1 MANTI
6 KLKRGTGSDPS
17 ASDLVLGEIAIRTDT
32 GKLFTKKDNGTVAE
46 ISGSGGGGSDIFIN
60 TLSSSSGSGGGS
72 ASFNGSATRFTLS
85 NPPDVSAQQL
95 LVSINGVIQKPNSGT
110 SPSEG
115 FALDGTDIIFAAAPA
130 TGSDF
135 FIITYGSIGL
145 SVPADNSVTSAKI
158 VNGTIVGT
166 DLATN
171 IDLVDNQKI
180 RFGTGNDLQI
190 FHNGTNSFIQN
201 NTNNLY
207 LRGTSAIILENTNN
221 EDYIAAYPNSSVQL
235 FYDNNKKFETSS
247 SGVIISGILQV
258 SNGSAA
264 APAIHFGDSD
274 SGIYGDS
281 SNGVRLTAGGS
292 DTIIATTNGV
302 TFPSSVKALTSL
314 TLGSQSALS
323 KPLYFADS
331 ASVQSASIL
340 LDNSSQELRIK
351 NGRFA
356 GKISFT
362 TYNVERAIFD
372 GADFNIP
379 NDTGKIQFGASQDLQ
394 IYHDGSKSVIADVG
408 TGGLFVAGSS
418 ISLTDAGITETM
430 LYAVPNGGVALYYDN
445 SQKLVTTSGG
455 VIVTGDIAPT
465 NHVLLGDNKK
475 SIFGAGLDLQ
485 IYHTGSSSNSN
496 IRHINTA
503 GNLYIDSANSTYFR
517 HYIDTGGT
525 ISFEN
530 FAVFN
535 DDGAV
540 ELYFDGV
547 KKFETAAHGLF
558 YDGTGGD
565 TYWYDG
571 SSSANNVLKWLYTDN
586 VKNSFGTSSDLE
598 IFHDGT
604 NSIIANNTGVFY
616 LKTIN
621 GEFTLVGR
629 PNAQTEL
636 YYDHSKKL
644 ETKANGVQVQD
655 TTATGAYLTMA
666 TSSGTAGKLYAT
678 GNNTLGFLDSQNHY
692 MLKGVKDAQ
701 VELYYD
707 AAKKLQTTST
717 GATLTGTLVADGLIV
732 GDGEY
737 IRLGNSEDLLIV
749 HDGSNSRIIEQG
761 AGHFYIDTTQ
771 FNIRNNGGSEQ
782 LLKATANG
790 SVQLYYDNDRVFYTE
805 TRGVRLADQTKIFEN
820 SSHNTAVM
828 QHADIHH
835 AIIFRGSTNN
845 NGSTITNENVTTFR
859 EYGEMVFRT
868 GGNGNMPIRLR
879 IESNGV
885 VSGNLND
892 TSDAKFKENIVSIA
906 DGAISKIK
914 QLRPVNFD
922 WKKEVDIDGN
932 LIENKD
938 TKGESGFIAQ
948 EVLTVI
954 PDLVKGSEYN
964 DDEKSSGYAVNTTG
978 LVAYLTK
985 ALQEVIARLETLE
998 GG

>member
-1 MANTI
+1 NGAV
-6 KLKRGTGSDPS
+6 KL
-17 ASDLVLGEIAIRTDT
+17 
-32 GKLFTKKDNGTVAE
+32 
-46 ISGSGGGGSDIFIN
+46 
-60 TLSSSSGSGGGS
+60 
-72 ASFNGSATRFTLS
+72 
-85 NPPDVSAQQL
+85 
-95 LVSINGVIQKPNSGT
+95 
-110 SPSEG
+110 
-115 FALDGTDIIFAAAPA
+115 
-130 TGSDF
+130 
-135 FIITYGSIGL
+135 YY
-145 SVPADNSVTSAKI
+145 
-158 VNGTIVGT
+158 
-166 DLATN
+166 
-171 IDLVDNQKI
+171 
-180 RFGTGNDLQI
+180 
-190 FHNGTNSFIQN
+190 N
-201 NTNNLY
+201 NT
-207 LRGTSAIILENTNN
+207 
-221 EDYIAAYPNSSVQL
+221 
-235 FYDNNKKFETSS
+235 
-247 SGVIISGILQV
+247 
-258 SNGSAA
+258 
-264 APAIHFGDSD
+264 
-274 SGIYGDS
+274 
-281 SNGVRLTAGGS
+281 
-292 DTIIATTNGV
+292 
-302 TFPSSVKALTSL
+302 
-314 TLGSQSALS
+314 
-323 KPLYFADS
+323 
-331 ASVQSASIL
+331 
-340 LDNSSQELRIK
+340 
-351 NGRFA
+351 
-356 GKISFT
+356 
-362 TYNVERAIFD
+362 
-372 GADFNIP
+372 
-379 NDTGKIQFGASQDLQ
+379 
-394 IYHDGSKSVIADVG
+394 
-408 TGGLFVAGSS
+408 
-418 ISLTDAGITETM
+418 
-430 LYAVPNGGVALYYDN
+430 
-445 SQKLVTTSGG
+445 
-455 VIVTGDIAPT
+455 
-465 NHVLLGDNKK
+465 
-475 SIFGAGLDLQ
+475 
-485 IYHTGSSSNSN
+485 
-496 IRHINTA
+496 
-503 GNLYIDSANSTYFR
+503 
-517 HYIDTGGT
+517 
-525 ISFEN
+525 
-530 FAVFN
+530 
-535 DDGAV
+535 
-540 ELYFDGV
+540 

-586 VKNSFGTSSDLE
+586 VKNSFGTGSDLE

-644 ETKANGVQVQD
+644 ETASYGAVVNGTFQ
-655 TTATGAYLTMA
+655 
-666 TSSGTAGKLYAT
+666 AT
-678 GNNTLGFLDSQNHY
+678 GNIELFDNGKLNVGTGADLKIWHNGLSSYIQSPSHTLYIQSTTIDIGNGAGNEPKAKFIDN
-692 MLKGVKDAQ
+692 GA

-761 AGHFYIDTTQ
+761 TGHFYIDTTQ
-771 FNIRNNGGSEQ
+771 FNVRNNGGSEQ

-964 DDEKSSGYAVNTTG
+964 DDEKSSGYSVNTTG